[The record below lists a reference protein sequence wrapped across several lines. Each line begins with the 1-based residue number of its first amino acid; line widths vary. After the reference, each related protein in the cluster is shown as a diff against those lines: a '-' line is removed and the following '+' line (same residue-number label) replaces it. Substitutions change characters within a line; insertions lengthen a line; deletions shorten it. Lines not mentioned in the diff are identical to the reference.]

1 MDYIKKRYRFF
12 LILLVFWFLLNLN
25 IEIETIIFGV
35 LISAAVTIATYPVL
49 FDEHGFRYKG
59 VHLHKMAVY
68 IFLLFIE
75 IFKSAFVYTVNL
87 LSRKYEPV
95 VFKVEL
101 EVDDPIAVG
110 IVANSITLTPGTI
123 TVDIVEHTIYVLTL
137 AKPGTDH
144 EVLAKPIK
152 EKFESYLKDKGMK

>member
-12 LILLVFWFLLNLN
+12 FILLAFWFLLNLN
-25 IEIETIIFGV
+25 FKIETIFFGIF
-35 LISAAVTIATYPVL
+35 ISITVTIAAYPVL

-59 VHLHKMAVY
+59 VYLHKMIVY
-68 IFLLFIE
+68 IFFLFIE
-75 IFKSAFVYTVNL
+75 IFKSAFVYSINL
-87 LSRKYEPV
+87 MSKRYEPV

-101 EVDDPIAVG
+101 EIDDPIAVG

-123 TVDIVEHTIYVLTL
+123 TVDIVDHTIYVLTL

-144 EVLAKPIK
+144 AVLAKPIK
-152 EKFESYLKDKGMK
+152 EKFENYLKEKGMK